1 MTERRATIATL
12 APWLRLLGRR
22 RGRLLAGGA
31 LMALALASAIG
42 LLALSG
48 WFITA
53 TGLAGIALAAGGAMT
68 LDVYVPGSGIR
79 GFAVTRTVARYV
91 ERLYNHDTVLRLLAD
106 LRGRMFAVLA
116 GLDAQTLSR
125 RRASDWLNRLTADI
139 DTLDSLFLRLLAPAA
154 VALLAILA
162 LAGFLA
168 IWSPAAGLAV
178 AGLLGAAWGWL
189 TLGQARLGLA
199 ASRQRV
205 DELERLRGRLIEQLQ
220 GLAELETY
228 GTLAGQRRRL
238 EAIEDRLY
246 ADQRRLGRFSALG
259 TAVAGLAVG
268 LGWLSALWLA
278 ALAWQ
283 AGALSGPL
291 MVMMPLAVMAMSEA
305 LTALPMAFTQ
315 FGATLAAAERLN
327 ALEDARRDDADRGAA
342 SLRPGAL
349 ALALEEVALRYPG
362 ALTPVF
368 DGFSL
373 ALAPGERLAVH
384 GVSGSG
390 KSSLAAL
397 VTGQRVPDAGRVR
410 LNEAPVGEIAADVL
424 AERVACLTQH
434 SELFDDSLAAN
445 LLLAAP
451 EADDARLWAVLEAV
465 ELADWAESLPRGL
478 DTRVGEGGRRLSGGQ
493 ARRVALARLL
503 LRDPGLVILD
513 EPFAGLDPAL
523 AARIAER
530 LDGWL
535 AGRSVLYLVHERA
548 EQTALPG
555 VDRWQALSL
564 LPEKDF
570 APPRGIFQDRA
581 KH

>member
-1 MTERRATIATL
+1 MTERRGVIATL
-12 APWLRLLGRR
+12 APWLRLLGHR
-22 RGRLLAGGA
+22 RGRLLAGAA

-53 TGLAGIALAAGGAMT
+53 TGLAGIALAAGAAMT

-162 LAGFLA
+162 LAGLLA
-168 IWSPAAGLAV
+168 IWSPAAALAV

-238 EAIEDRLY
+238 EAIEERLY

-283 AGALSGPL
+283 AGTLSGPL

-305 LTALPMAFTQ
+305 LAALPMAFTQ

-327 ALEDARRDDADRGAA
+327 ALEDARRDDAGVSVALL
-342 SLRPGAL
+342 SSGAL
-349 ALALEEVALRYPG
+349 ALAFEEVALRYPG

-397 VTGQRVPDAGRVR
+397 VTGQLAPDAGRVR
-410 LNEAPVGEIAADVL
+410 LNEAPVGEIAPEAL

-434 SELFDDSLAAN
+434 TELFDDSLAAN

-451 EADDARLWAVLEAV
+451 EADDARLWAVLETV
-465 ELADWAESLPRGL
+465 ELADWAEALPRGL

-523 AARIAER
+523 AVRIAER

>member
-1 MTERRATIATL
+1 MAEPRGTFATL

-22 RGRLLAGGA
+22 RNRLLAGAG
-31 LMALALASAIG
+31 LMALALASALG

-48 WFITA
+48 WFIAA

-68 LDVYVPGSGIR
+68 LDVYVPGGGIR
-79 GFAVTRTVARYV
+79 GFAVTRTAARYA

-116 GLDAQTLSR
+116 GLDGQTLSR

-162 LAGFLA
+162 LAGGLA
-168 IWSPAAGLAV
+168 IGSPAAGLTV
-178 AGLLGAAWGWL
+178 GGLLGAAWAWL

-199 ASRQRV
+199 ASRRRV

-220 GLAELETY
+220 GLAELEAY
-228 GTLAGQRRRL
+228 GGLAAARRRL
-238 EAIEDRLY
+238 EAIEEALY
-246 ADQRRLGRFSALG
+246 ADQRRLGHFAALG
-259 TAVAGLAVG
+259 TALAGLAVG

-283 AGALSGPL
+283 AGAVSGPV

-305 LTALPMAFTQ
+305 LGALPMAFTQ

-327 ALEDARRDDADRGAA
+327 TLDGARRDAGGAA
-342 SLRPGAL
+342 SLPAGAPRL
-349 ALALEEVALRYPG
+349 VVEDLSLRYPE
-362 ALTPVF
+362 ALTAVF

-373 ALAPGERLAVH
+373 TLAPGERLAVH

-397 VTGQRVPDAGRVR
+397 ATGQLAPGRGVVSLAG
-410 LNEAPVGEIAADVL
+410 LPIEAIAPEAL
-424 AERVACLTQH
+424 AEHVACLTQH
-434 SELFDDSLAAN
+434 TELFDDSLAAN
-445 LLLAAP
+445 LRLGAP
-451 EADDARLWAVLEAV
+451 GADDARLWAVLEIV
-465 ELADWAESLPRGL
+465 ELGDWAEALPGGL
-478 DTRVGEGGRRLSGGQ
+478 ATRVGEGGRRLSGGQ

-513 EPFAGLDPAL
+513 EPFAGLDSAL
-523 AARIAER
+523 AGRLAPR
-530 LDGWL
+530 LDAWL
-535 AGRSVLYLVHERA
+535 EGRSVLYLVHERA

-555 VDRWQALSL
+555 VDRWQSL
-564 LPEKDF
+564 ASEEAKGF
-570 APPRGIFQDRA
+570 VAPSGIFQDGAR
-581 KH
+581 H

>member
-1 MTERRATIATL
+1 MTERRGVIATL
-12 APWLRLLGRR
+12 APWLRLLGHR
-22 RGRLLAGGA
+22 RGRLLAGAA

-53 TGLAGIALAAGGAMT
+53 TGLAGIALAAGAAMT

-116 GLDAQTLSR
+116 GLDGQTLSR

-162 LAGFLA
+162 LAGLLA
-168 IWSPAAGLAV
+168 IWSPAAALAV

-189 TLGQARLGLA
+189 TLGQARLGLV
-199 ASRQRV
+199 ASRRRV

-238 EAIEDRLY
+238 EAIEERLY

-259 TAVAGLAVG
+259 TVVAGLAVG

-305 LTALPMAFTQ
+305 LTALPTAFTQ

-327 ALEDARRDDADRGAA
+327 ALEDARRDDAGGRVA
-342 SLRPGAL
+342 SLRSGAL
-349 ALALEEVALRYPG
+349 ALAFEEVALRYPG

-373 ALAPGERLAVH
+373 ALSPGERLAVH

-397 VTGQRVPDAGRVR
+397 VTGQMAPDAGRVR

-434 SELFDDSLAAN
+434 TELFDDSLAAN

-451 EADDARLWAVLEAV
+451 EADDARLWAVLETV

-523 AARIAER
+523 AARLAER

-564 LPEKDF
+564 LSEKDF